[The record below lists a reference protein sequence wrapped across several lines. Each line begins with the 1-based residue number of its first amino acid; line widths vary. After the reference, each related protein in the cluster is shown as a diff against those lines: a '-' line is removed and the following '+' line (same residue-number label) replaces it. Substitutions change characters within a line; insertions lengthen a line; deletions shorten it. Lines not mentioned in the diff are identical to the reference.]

1 MELSV
6 LSGLLSEVP
15 ALGALTTS
23 QLEGL
28 SRVAETRKLR
38 RGDILV
44 RRGAL
49 SDTLNFVISGR
60 FSVDSEDGGEPI
72 AEIGRGEPIGEIGF
86 FARVPRTFTVTAL
99 RDSEVLTIR
108 RDAFDKVGDA
118 IPGVR
123 DAVIKSLAMRLAETK
138 QVARQPCTA
147 RTIAVLPAG
156 QSGLSKRFFELLRQ
170 VFDADQRAIFLTRAV
185 IEERF
190 GDSSLDDPATS
201 SWLNA
206 LEMVTDFIFYIADET
221 LTDWTA
227 KCVRQADVLL
237 LAAAAAADKRL
248 SPSESFAFSLH
259 RPASRR
265 LVILHEARTAVA
277 TGTSLWLHDRD
288 VFMHH
293 HVSLQDADD
302 VERLRRYLSGRAV
315 GFVAGGGGALGS
327 AHLGVYKA
335 FSEAGAVFDVFG
347 GTSVGA
353 AMAAALAMG
362 LDAEDID
369 SKTHN
374 IFVTNRA
381 FRRFTLPYY
390 GLLDH
395 KAFDRALRAEY
406 GDLLIEDLWKPLFA
420 ISANLADNN
429 MMIHRRGPV
438 WQAVRA
444 SASIPGVFPPYFTP
458 DGKMLVD
465 GALVDNVPLAFMKAL
480 KSGPNVVVAL
490 QENAPKGYL
499 VDYESIPGPR
509 EWLMKVL
516 NPFSFRRLPQIP
528 SAAQVIVLSMLA
540 NSRQDLPLSGEDLLI
555 RPDLPSGVQ
564 WTNWDR
570 HTEVL
575 TSAYRGAVAM
585 IRSRMAES
593 DAGLM
598 AVIAATKPVWRLG

>member
-1 MELSV
+1 MELNA

-15 ALGALTTS
+15 PLGTLTAK

-28 SRVAETRKLR
+28 SRIAETRKLR

-49 SDTLNFVISGR
+49 SDTLNFVVSGR

-86 FARVPRTFTVTAL
+86 FARLPRTFTVTAL

-108 RDAFDKVGDA
+108 RDRFDEVSDA

-138 QVARQPCTA
+138 QSANQPGA
-147 RTIAVLPAG
+147 GRTIAVLPAG
-156 QSGLSKRFFELLRQ
+156 QSGLSQRFCDLLRQ
-170 VFDADQRAIFLTRAV
+170 VFESNQRAIFLTHAA

-190 GDSSLDDPATS
+190 GDSSLDDPSTS
-201 SWLNA
+201 NWLNA
-206 LEMVTDFIFYIADET
+206 LETVADFIFYIADET
-221 LTDWTA
+221 RSDWTA
-227 KCVRQADVLL
+227 KCIRQADVLL
-237 LAAAAAADKRL
+237 LAAAAAAGKRL
-248 SPSESFAFSLH
+248 NPSESFAFSLH

-277 TGTSLWLHDRD
+277 TDTILWLHDRD
-288 VFMHH
+288 VLMHH

-302 VERLRRYLSGRAV
+302 VERLRRFLSGRAL

-347 GTSVGA
+347 GTSAGA
-353 AMAAALAMG
+353 LAVAALAMG
-362 LDAEDID
+362 LDTEDID
-369 SKTHN
+369 ARTHN
-374 IFVTNRA
+374 MFVTNRA

-390 GLLDH
+390 ALLDH

-406 GDLLIEDLWKPLFA
+406 GDLLIEDLWRPFFA
-420 ISANLADNN
+420 ISTNLADRNV
-429 MMIHRRGPV
+429 MVHRRGPV

-444 SASIPGVFPPYFTP
+444 SASIPGVFPPFFTP

-465 GALVDNVPLAFMKAL
+465 GGLIDNVPLAFMKEL

-490 QENAPKGYL
+490 QENAPKAYL

-509 EWLMKVL
+509 EWMIKLL
-516 NPFSFRRLPQIP
+516 NPFSRRRLPQIP
-528 SAAQVIVLSMLA
+528 SAVQVIVLSMIA
-540 NSRQDLPLSGEDLLI
+540 NSRQDLPLGSEDLLI
-555 RPDLPSGVQ
+555 HPDLPSGVQ
-564 WTNWDR
+564 WTSWDR
-570 HTEVL
+570 HEEVL
-575 TSAYRGAVAM
+575 TSAYTGTVAM
-585 IRSRMAES
+585 IRSRMTES

-598 AVIAATKPVWRLG
+598 AVIRAAEPVSRFD